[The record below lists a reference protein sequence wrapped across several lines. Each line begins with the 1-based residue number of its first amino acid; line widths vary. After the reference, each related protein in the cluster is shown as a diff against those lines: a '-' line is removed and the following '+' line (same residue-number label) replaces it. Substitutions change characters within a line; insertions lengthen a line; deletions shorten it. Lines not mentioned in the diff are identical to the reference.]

1 MSSARFLQPDF
12 FSPEPDVFRPMLPP
26 PETLPIEIIDT
37 LHGQTIVDPYRW
49 LENGEAT
56 AVHDWTAQQNTYC
69 RSVLDAFPYRE
80 YLRQQVTNCAQLG
93 AISTPLVYGG
103 KYFWTKRSGLQNQAV
118 LYVRETLS
126 GPDRV
131 LVDPNTL
138 SEHGTVTLDWWF
150 PSPDGT
156 RVAIGLSDNGSE
168 LSTLSILDVTTG
180 EYLPDIIPDTR
191 FVSLAWMPDGHGF
204 YYTRYPGRGTR
215 PTGQEHYHRWIYFH
229 RLGSHFEA
237 DPVVFGPH
245 RKPEEYFHVQ
255 VSPSGRYVLVTA
267 SRTFDYQDLYL
278 LDVQSDLGFVPIVE
292 NINASFFGEF
302 AGESVLIRTN
312 WNAPRFCLMKVN
324 LAELK
329 APWAMVIRQSASVLE
344 SFAVAHDHFVVCSYL
359 TRAQSELRLFDL
371 ESSFTCS
378 IPVPKYSTITGLSAR
393 WDSTKIFLSL
403 TSFAVPTTVYC
414 FETATQSLTLFDQI
428 ESLVDPASYIIKQ
441 VIYPSRDQTR
451 VSMFIVHRKHLKF
464 DGMAPTILTG
474 YGGFNISRTPEF
486 LGSLLTLLDAGAV
499 YALPNVRGGG
509 EYGEE
514 WHKAGM
520 RDRKQNGFD
529 DFLCAAEYLIQHQYT
544 CPEKLA
550 IQGGSNGGLLVGAAL
565 TQRPD
570 LFRAVV
576 CQVPLLDMLRYHHF
590 LIARTW
596 IPEYGCAEDQDAFHW
611 LMAYSPYHHV
621 TPETPYPA
629 VLLMT
634 AQSDTRVDPLHARKM
649 AARLQAATSS
659 GYPILLRVESQAG
672 HGVGKPTAKRIE
684 ESVDVLSFIAAQ
696 LGISL

>member
-1 MSSARFLQPDF
+1 ML
-12 FSPEPDVFRPMLPP
+12 SPPK
-26 PETLPIEIIDT
+26 TLPIEIIEN
-37 LHGQTIVDPYRW
+37 LHGHTIIDPYRW
-49 LENGEAT
+49 LETGET
-56 AVHDWTAQQNTYC
+56 PAVQEWTAQQNAHC
-69 RSVLDAFPYRE
+69 RALLDAFPHRE
-80 YLRQQVTNCAQLG
+80 YLREQVTRCAQLG
-93 AISTPLVYGG
+93 AISTPSVYGG

-118 LYVRETLS
+118 LYVREILS

-156 RVAIGLSDNGSE
+156 KVAIGLSDNGSE
-168 LSTLSILDVTTG
+168 LSTLSILDVATRH
-180 EYLPDIIPDTR
+180 YLPDTIPDTR
-191 FVSLAWMPDGHGF
+191 FASLAWMPDGHGF

-229 RLGSHFEA
+229 RLGTDFET
-237 DPVVFGPH
+237 DPVIFGPS

-278 LDVQSDLGFVPIVE
+278 LDLRSDSGFVPIVE
-292 NINASFFGEF
+292 NINASFFGEIV
-302 AGESVLIRTN
+302 GDSLLIRTN
-312 WNAPRFCLMKVN
+312 WNAPRFCLMKVK
-324 LAELK
+324 LSELK
-329 APWAMVIRQSASVLE
+329 APWSMVVRQSSSVLT
-344 SFAVAHDHFVVCSYL
+344 SFAVTHGQFVVCSYL
-359 TRAQSELRLFDL
+359 TRAQSELRVFDL
-371 ESSFTCS
+371 ESAFTIS
-378 IPVPKYSTITGLSAR
+378 VPVPKHSTITTLSAK
-393 WDSTKIFLSL
+393 WDSAEVFFSL
-403 TSFAVPTTVYC
+403 TSFAIPTTIYR
-414 FETATQSLTLFDQI
+414 FEIEKQSLDVFAQI
-428 ESLVDPASYIIKQ
+428 ESMVDPASYVVKQ
-441 VIYPSRDQTR
+441 VNFPSLDQIPVT
-451 VSMFIVHRKHLKF
+451 MFIVHRKHLKF
-464 DGMAPTILTG
+464 NGMSPTILTG

-486 LGSLLTLLDAGAV
+486 LGSFLTLLDAGAV
-499 YALPNVRGGG
+499 YALPNIRGGG
-509 EYGEE
+509 EYGED

-520 RDRKQNGFD
+520 LSRKQNGFD

-596 IPEYGCAEDQDAFHW
+596 IPEYGCAEDRDAFQW

-621 TPETPYPA
+621 TPITPYPA

-634 AQSDTRVDPLHARKM
+634 AESDTRVDPLHARKM

-672 HGVGKPTAKRIE
+672 HGVGKPTIKRIE
-684 ESVDVLSFIAAQ
+684 ESVDVLSFLTAQ